1 MITDQQY
8 QRLMHELNDNGGA
21 LERAAMKAAMHRNTA
36 RKYVHASQGPK
47 QLKRPHTWR
56 TREDPVE
63 AIWPEAERRLAAT
76 PGLEAKEL
84 FKQLLKERPGAANPR
99 AERTFRRRVARWR
112 RKHGPDQEVFF
123 PQNRQPG
130 QSMQLDWTD
139 GTRLG
144 VTIAG
149 EPYDHKFCHG
159 VLPYSNAEW
168 ATLCQSESTS
178 SLIAGSQAAYAEFGG
193 VSEELQT
200 DRSSTATHQLRKGQ
214 KARGYNRRYLDLCDH
229 LKVKPRT
236 INRDSPD
243 ENGDCESLNGHLK
256 RRLEQKLLLR
266 GSRDFE
272 TEEAYAAF
280 VEGCCREINAERGE
294 RFAEEKRRLR
304 PLPPTR
310 FPDYEEVTARVSC
323 FATACIKKHPYS
335 VPARLIGAVVQAFAS
350 EKEVVIRYDH
360 EEVARHPRRSSQGH
374 VDYHHVIQWLARKPG
389 AFAHY
394 RHREDMFPQ
403 LVFRQAHRRLAAAD
417 PGKADHHYLGVLL
430 LAHEIGEDSVAL
442 ALGELLR
449 KGILPGPD
457 ALKALLAAPKA
468 NAIQLDAFPPSL
480 AGYDQLLK
488 EVAS

>member
-1 MITDQQY
+1 MN
-8 QRLMHELNDNGGA
+8 ELNDNGGV
-21 LERAAMKAAMHRNTA
+21 LERAAMKAGMDEKTA
-36 RKYVHASQGPK
+36 RKYVRAGQGPK
-47 QLKRPHTWR
+47 QLKKPHTWQ
-56 TREDPVE
+56 TREDPIE
-63 AIWPEAERRLAAT
+63 AIWPEAKRRLEGA
-76 PGLEAKEL
+76 PGLEAQALFKEL
-84 FKQLLKERPGAANPR
+84 LKQRPDAANPR
-99 AERTFRRRVARWR
+99 ALRTFQRRVARWR
-112 RKHGPDQEVFF
+112 RKHGPDHEVSF
-123 PQNRQPG
+123 PQDRQPG
-130 QSMQLDWTD
+130 QSMQLDWTN
-139 GTRLG
+139 GNQLG

-149 EPYDHKFCHG
+149 EPYEHLLCHG

-193 VSEELQT
+193 VTEELQT

-214 KARGYNRRYLDLCDH
+214 SARGYNKRYLALCDL
-229 LKVKPRT
+229 LKVEPIT

-243 ENGDCESLNGHLK
+243 ENGDVESLNGHLK
-256 RRLEQKLLLR
+256 RRLEQMLLLR

-272 TEEAYAAF
+272 NEEAYAAF

-294 RFAEEKRRLR
+294 RFLEEKGHLR

-323 FATACIKKHPYS
+323 FATTCIKKHPYS

-403 LVFRQAHRRLAAAD
+403 LVFRQAHSRLAAAE
-417 PGKADHHYLGVLL
+417 PGKADQYYLRVLL
-430 LAHEIGEDSVAL
+430 LAHEIGEDSVAH

-449 KGILPGPD
+449 KGTLPGPD
-457 ALKALLAAPKA
+457 AVKALLAAPKA
-468 NAIQLDAFPPSL
+468 NTIQIGPFHPSL
-480 AGYDQLLK
+480 AGYDRLLK